1 MKYLVPF
8 FLLIFLFA
16 CNGNK
21 TSKKEDEDPPW
32 IKAWIKE
39 NEWTWRS
46 IQTIDAH
53 DEQDAIVGNFTGKGI
68 DILYVEKV
76 VEDSGSLSIRHG
88 CRYYIASPNKHIPK
102 IEIQGTNVAPPK
114 LVNEGDLDG
123 NGTCEVGYLDTWDCS
138 QWRYYRIFTLRNGEW
153 RNLIDGDYLSTC
165 GMFRQS
171 GFEVSEPGLAKG
183 TVLVHYFNW
192 DLWEAGEDVKD
203 TIVKPT
209 FSRIDMDD

>member
-123 NGTCEVGYLDTWDCS
+123 NGTCEVGYLDTWNCS

-171 GFEVSEPGLAKG
+171 GFEVAEPGLAKG

>member
-76 VEDSGSLSIRHG
+76 VEDFGSLSIGDG

-102 IEIQGTNVAPPK
+102 IEIYGTNFAPPK

-123 NGTCEVGYLDTWDCS
+123 NGTCEVGYLHTWICS
-138 QWRYYRIFTLRNGEW
+138 QWRYYRIFTFRNGEW

-171 GFEVSEPGLAKG
+171 GFEVAEPGLAKG

-192 DLWEAGEDVKD
+192 DFWEAGEDVKD

>member
-171 GFEVSEPGLAKG
+171 GFEVAEPGLAKG

>member
-1 MKYLVPF
+1 MKYLVSF

-32 IKAWIKE
+32 IKACIKE

-76 VEDSGSLSIRHG
+76 VEDFGLLSIGHG
-88 CRYYIASPNKHIPK
+88 CRYYIASPNKNIPK
-102 IEIQGTNVAPPK
+102 IEINGTNFAPPK

-138 QWRYYRIFTLRNGEW
+138 QWRYYSIFTLRNGEW
-153 RNLIDGDYLSTC
+153 RNLIDGDYLC
-165 GMFRQS
+165 NFELFRHS
-171 GFEVSEPGLAKG
+171 GFEVAEPGLAKG
-183 TVLVHYFNW
+183 TVLVHYLNW
-192 DLWEAGEDVKD
+192 DILEAGEDMKD

-209 FSRIDMDD
+209 FSRIDIDD

>member
-1 MKYLVPF
+1 M
-8 FLLIFLFA
+8 
-16 CNGNK
+16 
-21 TSKKEDEDPPW
+21 
-32 IKAWIKE
+32 
-39 NEWTWRS
+39 
-46 IQTIDAH
+46 
-53 DEQDAIVGNFTGKGI
+53 GNFTGKGI

-76 VEDSGSLSIRHG
+76 VEDFGLLSIGHG

-102 IEIQGTNVAPPK
+102 IEIYGTNFAPPK

-138 QWRYYRIFTLRNGEW
+138 QWRYYSIFTLRNGEW
-153 RNLIDGDYLSTC
+153 RNLIDGDYLNTC

-171 GFEVSEPGLAKG
+171 GFEVAEPGLAKG

-209 FSRIDMDD
+209 FSRIDIDD

>member
-21 TSKKEDEDPPW
+21 TSIKENPW
-32 IKAWIKE
+32 IKAWLKE
-39 NEWTWRS
+39 DESWRS

-76 VEDSGSLSIRHG
+76 VEDFGSLSIRHG
-88 CRYYIASPNKHIPK
+88 CRYYIASPNKYIPK

-123 NGTCEVGYLDTWDCS
+123 NGTCEVGYLETWNIYATA
-138 QWRYYRIFTLRNGEW
+138 RYYDIFTLRNGEW

-171 GFEVSEPGLAKG
+171 GFEVAEPGLAKG

>member
-1 MKYLVPF
+1 M
-8 FLLIFLFA
+8 
-16 CNGNK
+16 
-21 TSKKEDEDPPW
+21 
-32 IKAWIKE
+32 
-39 NEWTWRS
+39 
-46 IQTIDAH
+46 
-53 DEQDAIVGNFTGKGI
+53 GNFTGKGI

-76 VEDSGSLSIRHG
+76 VEDFGLLSIGHG
-88 CRYYIASPNKHIPK
+88 CRYYIASPNKNIPK
-102 IEIQGTNVAPPK
+102 IEIYGTNFAPPK

-138 QWRYYRIFTLRNGEW
+138 QWRYYSIFTLRNGEW
-153 RNLIDGDYLSTC
+153 RNLIDGDYLNTC

-171 GFEVSEPGLAKG
+171 GFEVAEPGLAKG

>member
-21 TSKKEDEDPPW
+21 TSIKENPW
-32 IKAWIKE
+32 IKAWLKE
-39 NEWTWRS
+39 DESWRS
-46 IQTIDAH
+46 IQTIVAH

-76 VEDSGSLSIRHG
+76 VEDFDLLSIGHG
-88 CRYYIASPNKHIPK
+88 CRYYIASPNKNIPK
-102 IEIQGTNVAPPK
+102 IEIYGTNYAPPK

-138 QWRYYRIFTLRNGEW
+138 QWRYYSIFTFRNGEW

-165 GMFRQS
+165 GMFRHS
-171 GFEVSEPGLAKG
+171 GFEVAEPGLAKG

-209 FSRIDMDD
+209 FSRIDVDD

>member
-1 MKYLVPF
+1 MKYLVSF

-32 IKAWIKE
+32 IEAQYSEPI
-39 NEWTWRS
+39 TWRS
-46 IQTIDAH
+46 IQTIVAH

-76 VEDSGSLSIRHG
+76 VEDFDLLSIGHG
-88 CRYYIASPNKHIPK
+88 CRYYIASPNKNIPK
-102 IEIQGTNVAPPK
+102 IEIYGINYAPPK

-123 NGTCEVGYLDTWDCS
+123 NGTCEVGYLPTWDCS
-138 QWRYYRIFTLRNGEW
+138 QWRTYSIFTLRNGEW
-153 RNLIDGDYLSTC
+153 RNLIDGNYLSTC
-165 GMFRQS
+165 MGFRHS
-171 GFEVSEPGLAKG
+171 GIEVAEPGLAKG
-183 TVLVHYFNW
+183 TVLVHYFIDW
-192 DLWEAGEDVKD
+192 DQEDVKD

-209 FSRIDMDD
+209 FSRIDVDD

>member
-1 MKYLVPF
+1 MKYLVSF

-123 NGTCEVGYLDTWDCS
+123 NGTCEVGYLETWNIYATA
-138 QWRYYRIFTLRNGEW
+138 RYYDIFTLRNGEW
-153 RNLIDGDYLSTC
+153 RNLIDGDYLNTC
-165 GMFRQS
+165 RAFRIM
-171 GFEVSEPGLAKG
+171 GIEVAEPGLAKG
-183 TVLVHYFNW
+183 TVHVHYYDW
-192 DLWEAGEDVKD
+192 YHEEEVKD

-209 FSRIDMDD
+209 FSRIDIDD

>member
-76 VEDSGSLSIRHG
+76 VEDFDLLSIGHG

-102 IEIQGTNVAPPK
+102 IEIYGINYAPPK

-138 QWRYYRIFTLRNGEW
+138 QWRYYSIFTLRNGEW

-165 GMFRQS
+165 MGFRHS
-171 GFEVSEPGLAKG
+171 GIEVAEPGLAKG
-183 TVLVHYFNW
+183 TVLVHYFIDW
-192 DLWEAGEDVKD
+192 DQEDVKD

-209 FSRIDMDD
+209 FSRIDIDD

>member
-16 CNGNK
+16 CNDNK
-21 TSKKEDEDPPW
+21 TSIKENVNPW
-32 IKAWIKE
+32 IKKATYSKPI
-39 NEWTWRS
+39 TWRS
-46 IQTIDAH
+46 IQTIVAH

-76 VEDSGSLSIRHG
+76 VEDFGSLSIGDG

-102 IEIQGTNVAPPK
+102 IEIYGTNFAPPK

-123 NGTCEVGYLDTWDCS
+123 NLHTWICS
-138 QWRYYRIFTLRNGEW
+138 QWRYYRIFTFRNGEW

-171 GFEVSEPGLAKG
+171 GFEVAEPGLAKG